1 MSRKCE
7 ITGKKT
13 VAGKSRYHRRGKAGG
28 VSGPWSRKA
37 QATNRT
43 FRPNLTKVRVLVN
56 GVPTRMTVSMK
67 ALKQLKRDGV
77 VDGVELRS
85 K

>member
-43 FRPNLTKVRVLVN
+43 FRPNLVKVRVVEN
-56 GVPTRMTVSMK
+56 GVPKRMTLSMK

-77 VDGVELRS
+77 VDGVALSS